1 MALDI
6 AYFAWVRERMGM
18 AAETIELPSGIAT
31 VGDLVGWLAA
41 RNERGA
47 RAFAEPAR
55 IRAAIDGDMVA
66 PTALI
71 AHAREVA
78 LFPPVTGG

>member
-18 AAETIELPSGIAT
+18 AAETVELPPGLAT
-31 VGDLVGWLAA
+31 VGELVHWLAA
-41 RNERGA
+41 RDERGA
-47 RAFAEPAR
+47 RAFAEPQR
-55 IRAAIDGDMVA
+55 IRAAVDGQMVGADAAIDG
-66 PTALI
+66 
-71 AHAREVA
+71 AREVA